1 MQLVELN
8 YTSHQELAELLVSLD
23 EATALAERLKKRSE
37 EMLGSLGS
45 ELATIKE
52 RAMIT

>member
-1 MQLVELN
+1 MVKAHSLPDL
-8 YTSHQELAELLVSLD
+8 YQELAELLVSLD

-52 RAMIT
+52 RGLAI

>member
-1 MQLVELN
+1 MVVAEIPEL
-8 YTSHQELAELLVSLD
+8 
-23 EATALAERLKKRSE
+23 LAERLKKRSE

-52 RAMIT
+52 RGLAI